1 MNGVEITKKLT
12 DHFGADAIL
21 EDPLA
26 LAPGIKVSA
35 DRLIEVM
42 TFLRD
47 NSELSMDFMNCLTG
61 LDLQGLPD
69 AESEDLRTIY
79 HLYSYV
85 HRHEISV
92 NVDLSRE
99 NPVCPSITGLWASAV
114 WQERE
119 AYDLLGII
127 YEGHPNLTRI
137 LLPTEFEGHPL
148 RKDWKEGS
156 HVMGISTQ
164 RDTPVE
170 LLKFFH
176 EVMGGKVPDEI
187 RADVQVTEEDGP

>member
-1 MNGVEITKKLT
+1 MNAADIAKKITDQFGEELISEDSNSKNLGINVPADKL
-12 DHFGADAIL
+12 L
-21 EDPLA
+21 
-26 LAPGIKVSA
+26 
-35 DRLIEVM
+35 EVM

-47 NSELSMDFMNCLTG
+47 DPELAMNFMNCLTG

-69 AESEDLRTIY
+69 ADSDKLRTIY
-79 HLYSYV
+79 HLYSYT
-85 HRHEISV
+85 HRHEFSV
-92 NVDLSRE
+92 NCDVDR
-99 NPVCPSITGLWASAV
+99 NNAVCASMTGLWAAAV

-119 AYDLLGII
+119 AYDLLGIV

-148 RKDWKEGS
+148 RKDWVEGS

-176 EVMGGKVPDEI
+176 EVMGGKVPDDI
-187 RADVQVTEEDGP
+187 RADVQAAQEEGQ